1 LDTQELAEKGLFRAA
16 YSSALYSGVPR
27 EMEILIET
35 YNRFAG
41 THYGPEFPF
50 DRLFGVIKTDVK
62 RAIVL

>member
-1 LDTQELAEKGLFRAA
+1 
-16 YSSALYSGVPR
+16 
-27 EMEILIET
+27 MEILIET

-41 THYGPEFPF
+41 THYGSDFPF